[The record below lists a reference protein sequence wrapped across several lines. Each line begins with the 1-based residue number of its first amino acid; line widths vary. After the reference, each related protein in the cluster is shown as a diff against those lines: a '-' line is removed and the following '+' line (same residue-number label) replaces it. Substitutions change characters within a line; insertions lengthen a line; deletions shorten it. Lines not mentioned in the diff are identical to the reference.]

1 MDKSAPRALTGVRK
15 RQQIE
20 TTNKKIFVWLVVS
33 SVIVSFSLVALQF
46 LVREFMFN
54 QKIINAKSLTNKQ
67 LQDNIEAG
75 KELTKNVNALLA
87 NTNLNAVK
95 TDVTNAEAS
104 NLSVVLDALPVTGDT
119 TSFANSLQ
127 TAVFPLSGVTINELS
142 TSDLGSGDIDELA
155 LSSAGSSTEPLPM
168 PFKAGF
174 NGKYA
179 DVQKTLTDLARVIR
193 PISPTELSIRT
204 GDEGKLQV
212 TISGNTYYLPAK
224 SVGIRE
230 EVLKP

>member
-20 TTNKKIFVWLVVS
+20 TTNKKIFIWLVAS
-33 SVIVSFSLVALQF
+33 SIIVSFSLVALQF

-54 QKIINAKSLTNKQ
+54 QKIISAKSATNKQ
-67 LQDNIEAG
+67 LQDNIKAG

-95 TDVTNAEAS
+95 TDVTNSQAS
-104 NLSVVLDALPVTGDT
+104 NLSVVLDALPVSSDPTG
-119 TSFANSLQ
+119 FANSLQ
-127 TAVFPLSGVTINELS
+127 TAVFPLSGITIRELN
-142 TSDLGSGDIDELA
+142 TNA
-155 LSSAGSSTEPLPM
+155 LETEGAAGGMALDTTTSTEPLPM
-168 PFKAGF
+168 PFKVGF
-174 NGKYA
+174 NGKYT
-179 DVQKTLTDLARVIR
+179 DVQRALADLARVIR

-204 GDEGKLQV
+204 GEQGILQV
-212 TISGNTYYLPAK
+212 DLTGNTYYLPAK
-224 SVGIRE
+224 SVGVRE

>member
-1 MDKSAPRALTGVRK
+1 MDKSAPQALTGVRK

-87 NTNLNAVK
+87 NSSLNAVK

-142 TSDLGSGDIDELA
+142 TNDLGSGDAEELA
-155 LSSAGSSTEPLPM
+155 LTTASSTEPLPM

-174 NGKYA
+174 NGTYS

-193 PISPTELSIRT
+193 PINPTELSVRT
-204 GDEGKLQV
+204 GDEGKLQI